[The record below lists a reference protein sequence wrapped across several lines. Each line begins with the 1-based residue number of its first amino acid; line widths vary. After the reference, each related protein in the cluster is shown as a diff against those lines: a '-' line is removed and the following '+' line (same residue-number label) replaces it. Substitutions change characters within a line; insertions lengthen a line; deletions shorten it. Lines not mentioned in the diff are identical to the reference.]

1 MTSLQKWLSDVKIVL
16 AEPFNSMGEL
26 CEMKTALEKYRN
38 ISGEITKRE
47 EELSTLETAAKDLP
61 GQDSEMPSIGELR
74 MELGAQKAVCD
85 EMMASTEKEI
95 EQSNTYSQSLQ
106 EVEKWLLQMNF
117 QLMAHNSLYI
127 TSRDQT
133 KEQIEHHEDLM
144 GQIRNY
150 QGTLD
155 AAREEGGARV
165 ARYVRDRPDM
175 KTRIEKQHQNFQESY
190 NSLLQTGTQIKNRLA
205 DSLAKFQE
213 YEDAL
218 DNIARNLEALEP
230 KIRGDSSAVE
240 GTDNVQGHNSVE
252 SLTNVVL
259 VQRFCSTW
267 SRYFVMTLC

>member
-47 EELSTLETAAKDLP
+47 EELSTLETAARDLP
-61 GQDSEMPSIGELR
+61 GHDSEMPSIGELR
-74 MELGAQKAVCD
+74 TELGTQKAACD
-85 EMMASTEKEI
+85 ELMASTETEI
-95 EQSNTYSQSLQ
+95 EQCNKYSQSLQ

-155 AAREEGGARV
+155 AAREEGSARV

-175 KTRIEKQHQNFQESY
+175 KTKIERQHQNFQESY

-230 KIRGDSSAVE
+230 KIRGESSAVE

-252 SLTNVVL
+252 SLTN
-259 VQRFCSTW
+259 F
-267 SRYFVMTLC
+267 SRENSNEF